1 MSGMKKMPLAFLV
14 PVAVLAFAACFLA
27 VRFAMADPIDK
38 SKWSSELSL
47 SYLREQIR
55 QYHEATG
62 EFPSSLAQMK
72 ARFVGKPGERWGPDK
87 EWLST
92 DKGSGRESNVLDGS
106 GGWYYNKETGE
117 LRINLNKP
125 LKSYLKH
132 YYRRDRNERPCD
144 W

>member
-1 MSGMKKMPLAFLV
+1 MKKVRLILVIAVAMLAFVGSFLV
-14 PVAVLAFAACFLA
+14 
-27 VRFAMADPIDK
+27 VRFALADPINQCK
-38 SKWSSELSL
+38 LSSEMSL

-62 EFPSSLAQMK
+62 AFPSSLAQMK

-92 DKGSGRESNVLDGS
+92 DQGNARESSVLDGS

-117 LRINLNKP
+117 LRLNLKQS
-125 LKSYLKH
+125 LKHYLKH

>member
-1 MSGMKKMPLAFLV
+1 MKKIRLVFLI
-14 PVAVLAFAACFLA
+14 PVAVLAFAAGFLA
-27 VRFAMADPIDK
+27 IRFATADPIYQV
-38 SKWSSELSL
+38 KWNSELSL

-55 QYHEATG
+55 QYHETTG
-62 EFPSSLAQMK
+62 EFPPSLAQMK
-72 ARFVGKPGERWGPDK
+72 AGFVAEPGERWGPDK

-92 DKGSGRESNVLDGS
+92 DKGNGRESSVLDGR
-106 GGWYYNKETGE
+106 GGWYYNQETGE
-117 LRINLNKP
+117 LRINLDKP

>member
-1 MSGMKKMPLAFLV
+1 MKKVPLVFV
-14 PVAVLAFAACFLA
+14 IPVAVLAFAASFLV
-27 VRFAMADPIDK
+27 VRLAMADPINQ
-38 SKWSSELSL
+38 SKLSSELSL

-55 QYHEATG
+55 QYHETTG

-72 ARFVGKPGERWGPDK
+72 ARFVGKQGERWGPDR

-92 DKGSGRESNVLDGS
+92 DKGNERESSVLDGS

-117 LRINLNKP
+117 LKINLNKP

-132 YYRRDRNERPCD
+132 YCRRDRNERPCD